1 MQTGRIMMA
10 QIGSFALLFALV
22 CSAYSLV
29 AGVIGIVSKRAF
41 AFPFGETARRSG
53 IVTFVCVFLAAL
65 ILVTAAF
72 ENDFSIA
79 YIFHHSNRD
88 LPAPY
93 KFATLWSGQEGSLL
107 FWSLLLAAY
116 GFVLRLRYKTDPR
129 LFAYASVILAGVQV
143 FFFALINFA
152 ANPFGLLEG
161 PLRSDGTGLNPLLQ
175 YPEMVIHPPMLYLG
189 YVGFTVPFAFALGAL
204 IMKYPGEIW
213 IHITRR
219 WTMVTWGFL
228 TCGIFL
234 GAHWAYSVLGWGGYW
249 GWDPVENASLMPWLV
264 GTAFLHS
271 VMMQEKRGMLKVWNM
286 WLVFASF
293 WLAIF
298 GTFLTRSGV
307 LTSVHS
313 FAESNIG
320 PWFLGFI
327 LLSGTIATALVLY
340 RKALLES
347 ENRMEAVVSRE
358 GSFLFNNV
366 LFVALTFATFL
377 GTTFPVLSEAVTGTK
392 ISVSAPFF
400 NRVNVPIALALLLLT
415 GAGPVL
421 SWKRVTASVL
431 KRNFVLPAFLGTVA
445 LLVALPFGATGVY
458 PLVCIFAAAFVTT
471 TIVMEFA
478 RGIQAR
484 KSVETGALPS
494 QLTHLVQKN
503 KRRYGGYIL
512 HAGMVILFVGVLGSS
527 VFQKEA
533 HGPLRNGQALAIG
546 PYTLTLRGVTE
557 GQRQNASLTTAI
569 LDVAR
574 GGRFVG
580 TEHASKAFYSKSQQ
594 PMTEVALHVTP
605 AEDLYMILGGV
616 NEDGSAS
623 IQAYINPLVSFV
635 WVGGLV
641 MVFGTIIAASDKMR
655 LRREEKAAP

>member
-1 MQTGRIMMA
+1 VSELGRL
-10 QIGSFALLFALV
+10 ALLLGFA
-22 CSAYSLV
+22 CSV
-29 AGVIGIVSKRAF
+29 F
-41 AFPFGETARRSG
+41 AVGSIAWGLRTGLSGPLRSG
-53 IVTFVCVFLAAL
+53 RRAVWAVCGLALLAVILLERAL
-65 ILVTAAF
+65 LARDMSYRYVAEHT
-72 ENDFSIA
+72 SK
-79 YIFHHSNRD
+79 D
-88 LPAPY
+88 LPLHYA
-93 KFATLWSGQEGSLL
+93 FTSLWAGQEGSLL
-107 FWSLLLAAY
+107 LWLLILSAY
-116 GFVLRLRYKTDPR
+116 GSAF
-129 LFAYASVILAGVQV
+129 LFAYRKRLDPFYDAVAMVVASVMIFFTGLLSFVCSPFRILATPP
-143 FFFALINFA
+143 A
-152 ANPFGLLEG
+152 
-161 PLRSDGTGLNPLLQ
+161 DGMGLNPLLQ
-175 YPEMVIHPPMLYLG
+175 DPGMMIHPPILYTG
-189 YVGFTVPFAFALGAL
+189 YVGFIIPFGFAIAVLLLNRSGTR
-204 IMKYPGEIW
+204 W
-213 IHITRR
+213 IEEVRR
-219 WTMVTWGFL
+219 WTLFCWGFL
-228 TCGIFL
+228 GVGILL
-234 GAHWAYSVLGWGGYW
+234 GARWAYIELGWGGYW

-264 GTAFLHS
+264 GTGFLHS
-271 VMMQEKRGMLKVWNM
+271 VMIEQRRGMLKTWNIV
-286 WLVFASF
+286 LIVLTFELS
-293 WLAIF
+293 IF

-327 LLSGTIATALVLY
+327 LLSATIATALILY

-347 ENRMEAVVSRE
+347 ENRMDAIVSRE

-421 SWKRVTASVL
+421 SWKRATASVL
-431 KRNFVLPAFLGTVA
+431 QRNFILPLFMGTLA
-445 LLVALPFGATGVY
+445 TLIALPFGATGVY

-484 KSVETGALPS
+484 KGLEAGALPAQVT
-494 QLTHLVQKN
+494 QLVRKN
-503 KRRYGGYIL
+503 KRRYGGYIV

-533 HGPLRNGQALAIG
+533 HAPLKTGDVLRVG
-546 PYTLTLRGVTE
+546 PYTLTMRGVTE
-557 GQRQNASLTTAI
+557 RQKENAVYTTAI
-569 LDVAR
+569 LDVKR
-574 GGRFVG
+574 GNRFIA
-580 TEHASKAFYSKSQQ
+580 TEHPSKALYTKSQQ
-594 PMTEVALHVTP
+594 PMTEVALHTTP

-641 MVFGTIIAASDKMR
+641 MVFGTLIAVSDKMR
-655 LRREEKAAP
+655 LRREEKEAP

>member
-1 MQTGRIMMA
+1 M
-10 QIGSFALLFALV
+10 
-22 CSAYSLV
+22 
-29 AGVIGIVSKRAF
+29 
-41 AFPFGETARRSG
+41 
-53 IVTFVCVFLAAL
+53 
-65 ILVTAAF
+65 
-72 ENDFSIA
+72 
-79 YIFHHSNRD
+79 
-88 LPAPY
+88 
-93 KFATLWSGQEGSLL
+93 
-107 FWSLLLAAY
+107 
-116 GFVLRLRYKTDPR
+116 
-129 LFAYASVILAGVQV
+129 
-143 FFFALINFA
+143 
-152 ANPFGLLEG
+152 
-161 PLRSDGTGLNPLLQ
+161 GLNPLLQ
-175 YPEMVIHPPMLYLG
+175 DPGMMIHPPILYTG
-189 YVGFTVPFAFALGAL
+189 YVGFIIPFGFAIAVLLTNRSGTR
-204 IMKYPGEIW
+204 W
-213 IHITRR
+213 IEEVRR
-219 WTMVTWGFL
+219 WTLFCWGFL
-228 TCGIFL
+228 GVGILL
-234 GAHWAYSVLGWGGYW
+234 GARWAYIELGWGGYW

-271 VMMQEKRGMLKVWNM
+271 VMIEQRRGMLKTWNIV
-286 WLVFASF
+286 LIVLTFELS
-293 WLAIF
+293 IF

-327 LLSGTIATALVLY
+327 LLSATVATALILY

-347 ENRMEAVVSRE
+347 ENRMEAIVSRE

-421 SWKRVTASVL
+421 SWKRATASVL

-445 LLVALPFGATGVY
+445 LLVALPFGVTGVY
-458 PLVCIFAAAFVTT
+458 PLVCIFGAAFVTA

-494 QLTHLVQKN
+494 QVTHLVQKN
-503 KRRYGGYIL
+503 KRRYGGYIV

-533 HGPLRNGQALAIG
+533 HGPLRNGEALAIG

-635 WVGGLV
+635 WIGGLV
-641 MVFGTIIAASDKMR
+641 MVFGTILAASDKMR

>member
-1 MQTGRIMMA
+1 VSELGRLALALAFGCAVFAVGSIAWGLRTGLSGPLRSGRRAVWAVCGLALFAVILLER
-10 QIGSFALLFALV
+10 ALLARDM
-22 CSAYSLV
+22 SYRYV
-29 AGVIGIVSKRAF
+29 AEHTSK
-41 AFPFGETARRSG
+41 
-53 IVTFVCVFLAAL
+53 
-65 ILVTAAF
+65 
-72 ENDFSIA
+72 
-79 YIFHHSNRD
+79 D
-88 LPAPY
+88 LPLHYA
-93 KFATLWSGQEGSLL
+93 FTSLWAGQEGSLL
-107 FWSLLLAAY
+107 LWLLILSAY
-116 GFVLRLRYKTDPR
+116 GSVF
-129 LFAYASVILAGVQV
+129 LFAYRKRLDPFYDAVAMVVASVMVFFTGLLTFVCSPFRILAT
-143 FFFALINFA
+143 
-152 ANPFGLLEG
+152 P
-161 PLRSDGTGLNPLLQ
+161 PPDGMGLNPLLQ
-175 YPEMVIHPPMLYLG
+175 DPGMMIHPPILYTG
-189 YVGFTVPFAFALGAL
+189 YVGFIIPFGFAIAVLLTNRSGTR
-204 IMKYPGEIW
+204 W
-213 IHITRR
+213 IEEVRR
-219 WTMVTWGFL
+219 WTLFCWGFL
-228 TCGIFL
+228 GVGILL
-234 GAHWAYSVLGWGGYW
+234 GARWAYIELGWGGYW

-271 VMMQEKRGMLKVWNM
+271 VMIEQRRGMLKTWNIV
-286 WLVFASF
+286 LIVLTFELS
-293 WLAIF
+293 IF

-327 LLSGTIATALVLY
+327 LLSATISTALILY

-347 ENRMEAVVSRE
+347 ENRMEAIVSRE

-421 SWKRVTASVL
+421 SWKRATASVL
-431 KRNFVLPAFLGTVA
+431 KRNFVLPTFLGTVA
-445 LLVALPFGATGVY
+445 LLIALPFGVTGVY
-458 PLVCIFAAAFVTT
+458 PLVCIFGAAFVTT

-484 KSVETGALPS
+484 RSVETGALPS
-494 QLTHLVQKN
+494 QVTHLMQKN
-503 KRRYGGYIL
+503 KRRYGGYIV

-533 HGPLRNGQALAIG
+533 HGPLKNGESLAIG

-641 MVFGTIIAASDKMR
+641 MVLGTILAASDKMR
-655 LRREEKAAP
+655 LRREEKASP

>member
-1 MQTGRIMMA
+1 VSELGRL
-10 QIGSFALLFALV
+10 ALLLGFA
-22 CSAYSLV
+22 CSV
-29 AGVIGIVSKRAF
+29 F
-41 AFPFGETARRSG
+41 AVGSIAWGLRTGLSGPLRSG
-53 IVTFVCVFLAAL
+53 RRAVWAVCGLALLAVILLERAL
-65 ILVTAAF
+65 LARDMSYRYVAEHT
-72 ENDFSIA
+72 SK
-79 YIFHHSNRD
+79 D
-88 LPAPY
+88 LPLHYA
-93 KFATLWSGQEGSLL
+93 FTSLWAGQEGSLL
-107 FWSLLLAAY
+107 LWLLILSAY
-116 GFVLRLRYKTDPR
+116 GSAF
-129 LFAYASVILAGVQV
+129 LFAYRKRLDPFYDAVAMVVASVMIFFTGLLSFVCSPFRILATPP
-143 FFFALINFA
+143 A
-152 ANPFGLLEG
+152 
-161 PLRSDGTGLNPLLQ
+161 DGMGLNPLLQ
-175 YPEMVIHPPMLYLG
+175 DPGMMIHPPILYTG
-189 YVGFTVPFAFALGAL
+189 YVGFIIPFGFAIAVLLLNRSGTR
-204 IMKYPGEIW
+204 W
-213 IHITRR
+213 IEEVRR
-219 WTMVTWGFL
+219 WTLFCWGFL
-228 TCGIFL
+228 GVGILL
-234 GAHWAYSVLGWGGYW
+234 GARWAYIELGWGGYW

-264 GTAFLHS
+264 GTGFLHS
-271 VMMQEKRGMLKVWNM
+271 VMIEQRRGMLKTWNIV
-286 WLVFASF
+286 LIVLTFELS
-293 WLAIF
+293 IF

-327 LLSGTIATALVLY
+327 LLSATIATALILY

-347 ENRMEAVVSRE
+347 ENRMDAIVSRE

-421 SWKRVTASVL
+421 SWKRATASVL
-431 KRNFVLPAFLGTVA
+431 QRNFILPLFMGTLA
-445 LLVALPFGATGVY
+445 TLIALPFGATGVY

-484 KSVETGALPS
+484 KGLEAGALPAQVT
-494 QLTHLVQKN
+494 QLVRKN
-503 KRRYGGYIL
+503 KRRYGGYIV

-533 HGPLRNGQALAIG
+533 HAPLKTGDVLRVG
-546 PYTLTLRGVTE
+546 PYTLTMRGVTE
-557 GQRQNASLTTAI
+557 RQKENAVYTTAI
-569 LDVAR
+569 LDVKH
-574 GGRFVG
+574 GNRFIA
-580 TEHASKAFYSKSQQ
+580 TEHPSKALYTKSQQ
-594 PMTEVALHVTP
+594 PMTEVALHTTP

-641 MVFGTIIAASDKMR
+641 MVFGTLIAVSDKMR
-655 LRREEKAAP
+655 LRREEKEAP